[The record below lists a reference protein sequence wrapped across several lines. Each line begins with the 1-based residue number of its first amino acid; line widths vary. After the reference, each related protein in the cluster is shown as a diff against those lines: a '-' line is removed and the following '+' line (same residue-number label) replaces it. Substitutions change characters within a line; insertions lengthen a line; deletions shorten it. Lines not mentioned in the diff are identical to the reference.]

1 MGSKEKSGSYVL
13 KEVAVMD
20 GRHDVIATYSRDHE
34 ESGCNKLVV
43 YVCLN
48 AVLVEF
54 ILTRGIYG

>member
-34 ESGCNKLVV
+34 NG
-43 YVCLN
+43 
-48 AVLVEF
+48 VLEEIVSVK
-54 ILTRGIYG
+54 